1 MDVILMSKNKILD
14 ISKNKSLESKR
25 EETTSKSSI
34 SLEPIQRKFQDFQT
48 SDGLHM
54 IDIIKGIEYYGK
66 TTKFKNLRQSI
77 SPPRPINLNS
87 QRALNDRVLNLKRI
101 KGQIGK
107 PIDTKLVIE
116 SQRQYHDTVKKKAN
130 KFFNVDSNTNKAT

>member
-1 MDVILMSKNKILD
+1 MMNERSVGTQFHAQNYSTVSSVVSFGILKPAPEFDATLNKDEKQQLNDKKANTGNKEIKMDVILMSKNKILE

-34 SLEPIQRKFQDFQT
+34 SLEPIQRKDQDFQA

-66 TTKFKNLRQSI
+66 TTKFKNLR
-77 SPPRPINLNS
+77 
-87 QRALNDRVLNLKRI
+87 
-101 KGQIGK
+101 
-107 PIDTKLVIE
+107 
-116 SQRQYHDTVKKKAN
+116 
-130 KFFNVDSNTNKAT
+130 